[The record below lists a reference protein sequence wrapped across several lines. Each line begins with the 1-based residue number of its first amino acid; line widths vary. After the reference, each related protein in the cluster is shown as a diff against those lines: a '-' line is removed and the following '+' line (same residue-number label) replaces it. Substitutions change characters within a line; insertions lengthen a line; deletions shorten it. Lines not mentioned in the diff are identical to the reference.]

1 MLLFEQRGGPGDDQ
15 RANLC
20 LDLLLA
26 RVDELRLQNGLE
38 LLHEERRLAYELY
51 ILLIDGAEVRVRN
64 AVGRR
69 EEVREA
75 QPGRL
80 RDLLKI
86 MTQKK
91 QLELLLG
98 LSSTAPALPE
108 TIAHHFE
115 NFLKNKLVILLRS
128 QWTRLL
134 IIDDLLQLFGKG
146 E

>member
-1 MLLFEQRGGPGDDQ
+1 M
-15 RANLC
+15 
-20 LDLLLA
+20 
-26 RVDELRLQNGLE
+26 RVG
-38 LLHEERRLAYELY
+38 
-51 ILLIDGAEVRVRN
+51 N

-69 EEVREA
+69 VEVREP

-134 IIDDLLQLFGKG
+134 VIDNLLQLFGKG
-146 E
+146 ERVELLRQRDAELALDYGAQDLVVLWAD